1 MLKEQSNIVIG
12 GSARTQDWHAGRG
25 ADCGS
30 TDRVKRLNAKLNK
43 VVPCIDLHRARCFT
57 DVYKNNESK
66 SALEKKA
73 LATYKTLSTY
83 EPLVDADE
91 LIVGLA
97 CPKEK
102 GHPVHP
108 ELDCWWI
115 EMEGGLASL
124 ASREHNPFYAT
135 PEEVKEYEEE
145 ILPYWKDKTLYA
157 KWREICPQEVIDRS
171 FACGFAE
178 ASFDLCVLGSHE
190 AMNWPYILEN
200 GMGAIREDAKQ
211 KLSELSIL
219 NPDNLNKIQYYKGVI
234 MEIDGIEIFANNY
247 AKKVQSLA
255 DAEKDPKRKADLE
268 RTAKACAQVPIHPAR
283 TFLEALQSMWFTF
296 CVLPSDGSGPLY
308 TIGRFDQVFWPYY
321 KNDIDS
327 GLITRAEAQ
336 EMIECLWLKYN
347 NTMFFTDVETARIFA
362 GTAVFQNLQVGGVDR
377 YGNDATNELSYTS
390 IDAMI
395 EVRTIQPSFSVRLH
409 EGSPEE
415 FRMKVMD
422 LVAAGMGHP
431 SIYNDNVAIKTM
443 MMCGH
448 DWHEANDYCC
458 GGCMEIGRMGHF
470 FWGPGV
476 FINLAMAVENAFMG
490 GKKRSN
496 TYGLMQGEQLS
507 YVTPDPR
514 TMKTYEEFE
523 DAVFTHIKAQEDYLY
538 ASVGAMLETYQDYPC
553 ILQSVLGGQGIE
565 RGLPFFGGG
574 LDYSMFPGMSGVGMP
589 DCGNSLAAVKK
600 LVYDDKVITMSEL
613 CDALDANFEGY
624 EEIRQMCL
632 NAPKY
637 GNDDDY
643 ADNCTKRVLD
653 VMATH
658 AKTRPGLLAKY
669 DPDQATAAIR
679 HQVGCALAPV
689 SGNVIQGQHVGALPS
704 GRKAMEPL
712 GDSLAA
718 YAGTDINGPTASL
731 KSVAKM
737 GHERFH
743 GTITNIYISKDSF
756 DTKEG
761 RKRVSDMLRA
771 YFDQGGAHLQFNIQD
786 KEILKDAQLNPEN
799 YPTLLVRV
807 AGYSAYFVDLDKSL
821 QNAII
826 SRTQHTV

>member
-1 MLKEQSNIVIG
+1 MKTENEVAEIG
-12 GSARTQDWHAGRG
+12 GSTRSDDWHAGRG
-25 ADCGS
+25 AECGS
-30 TDRVKRLNAKLNK
+30 TERVRRLNATLNK
-43 VVPCIDLHRARCFT
+43 ATPCVDLHRARCFT
-57 DVYKNNESK
+57 EVYKNNEAK

-73 LATYKTLSTY
+73 LATYKTLATY
-83 EPLVDADE
+83 EPYVEEDE

-97 CPKEK
+97 CPKPK
-102 GHPVHP
+102 GHPMHP

-115 EMEGGLASL
+115 EMEGGLKSL
-124 ASREHNPFYAT
+124 ATRAHNPFYAT
-135 PEEVKEYEEE
+135 PEDVKEYEEE
-145 ILPYWKDKTLYA
+145 ILPYWREKTTYA
-157 KWREICPQEVIDRS
+157 KWIEICPQEVVDRT

-190 AMNWPYILEN
+190 CMDWPYILTY
-200 GMGAIREDAKQ
+200 GMDSYREAARE
-211 KLSELSIL
+211 KLAELSVL
-219 NPDNLNKIQYYKGVI
+219 DPDNIKKIQYYKGVI

-247 AKKVQSLA
+247 SMKVKNMA
-255 DAEKDPKRKADLE
+255 DAEKNPKRKAELE
-268 RTAKACAQVPIHPAR
+268 RTAAACAQVPLHPAR
-283 TFLEALQSMWFTF
+283 SFFEALQSIWLTF
-296 CVLPSDGSGPLY
+296 CTLPSDGSGPLY
-308 TIGRFDQVFWPYY
+308 TIGHFDQILWPYY
-321 KNDIDS
+321 KHDIDE
-327 GLITRAEAQ
+327 GIITRAEAQ
-336 EMIECLWLKYN
+336 EMVECLWLKYN

-362 GTAVFQNLQVGGVDR
+362 GTAVFQNLQVGGMDR
-377 YGNDATNELSYTS
+377 YGNDATNELSYVA

-409 EGSPEE
+409 DGSPEE

-431 SIYNDNVAIKTM
+431 SIYNDNVAVKTM
-443 MMCGH
+443 MMTGH

-470 FWGPGV
+470 WWGPGV
-476 FINLAMAVENAFMG
+476 FINMGMAVELALNG
-490 GKKRSN
+490 GKKRDN
-496 TYGLMQGEQLS
+496 TYGLMQGKQLS
-507 YVTPDPR
+507 YKTPDPR

-523 DAVFTHIKAQEDYLY
+523 AAVITHIKAQEDYLY
-538 ASVGAMLETYQDYPC
+538 ASCGAMLETYQDYPC

-600 LVYDDKVITMSEL
+600 LVFDDKVITMSQL

-624 EEIRQMCL
+624 EEIHQLCL

-643 ADNCTKRVLD
+643 ADKCTKNALD
-653 VMATH
+653 AMATY
-658 AKTRPGLLAKY
+658 AKSRPGLLAKY
-669 DPDQATAAIR
+669 DTEQATAAIR

-712 GDSLAA
+712 GDSLGA
-718 YAGTDINGPTASL
+718 YAGTDVQGPTATL

-743 GTITNIYISKDSF
+743 GTITNLYV
-756 DTKEG
+756 TKNSVDNKAG
-761 RKRVSDMLRA
+761 RKRLSDMIKA
-771 YFDQGGAHLQFNIQD
+771 YF
-786 KEILKDAQLNPEN
+786 
-799 YPTLLVRV
+799 
-807 AGYSAYFVDLDKSL
+807 
-821 QNAII
+821 
-826 SRTQHTV
+826 